1 MFLSVFGTN
10 VVVSKGYEGKPAL
23 RFGGENNSTVRFRVG
38 CRVYDSNA
46 ENNTRW
52 INLSMKAFGK
62 VCEQIKKMDLKDG
75 SWINFIGRLDEDK
88 WEDKESGDAKS
99 QMVIIL
105 DKIEYAGGGSGKSK
119 DKDQEAAPGGYGM
132 SGGYGAP
139 PAPGDYGPVGGYPGS
154 YGAPGGYP
162 ASGAYGAPPV
172 NNPAAPPMTPPPAQ
186 AAPPAGFTGYESF
199 GGNNLFDMK

>member
-1 MFLSVFGTN
+1 MLLSVFGTN
-10 VVVSKGYEGKPAL
+10 VVVSKGYDGKPAL

-38 CRVYDSNA
+38 CKVYDSNA
-46 ENNTRW
+46 ENNARW

-88 WEDKESGDAKS
+88 WEDKESGDTKS

-105 DKIEYAGGGSGKSK
+105 DKVEFAGGGSGKSK

-132 SGGYGAP
+132 TGGYGAP
-139 PAPGDYGPVGGYPGS
+139 PAPGDYGPVGSYPGG

-162 ASGAYGAPPV
+162 APGAYGAPPA

>member
-1 MFLSVFGTN
+1 MLLSVFGTN
-10 VVVSKGYEGKPAL
+10 VVVSKGYDGKPAL

-38 CRVYDSNA
+38 CKVYDSNA

-88 WEDKESGDAKS
+88 WEDKEGGGTKS

-105 DKIEYAGGGSGKSK
+105 DKIEYAGGVSGKSK
-119 DKDQEAAPGGYGM
+119 DNNQDAAPNGGFGM
-132 SGGYGAP
+132 TGGYGAP
-139 PAPGDYGPVGGYPGS
+139 PAPGDYGPVGGYPGDYGAPGS

-162 ASGAYGAPPV
+162 AQGAYG
-172 NNPAAPPMTPPPAQ
+172 APPMTPPPAQ
-186 AAPPAGFTGYESF
+186 AAPPAGFTGYENF
-199 GGNNLFDMK
+199 GGSNLFDMK

>member
-1 MFLSVFGTN
+1 MLLSVFGTN

-38 CRVYDSNA
+38 CKVYDSNA

-52 INLSMKAFGK
+52 INLSIKAFGK
-62 VCEQIKKMDLKDG
+62 VCEQIKKMDLKEG

-88 WEDKESGDAKS
+88 WEDKEGGGTKS

-105 DKIEYAGGGSGKSK
+105 DKVEFAGGGSGKSK
-119 DKDQEAAPGGYGM
+119 DKDQDAAPGGYGM
-132 SGGYGAP
+132 PGGYGAP
-139 PAPGDYGPVGGYPGS
+139 PAPGDYGPMGGYSGD

-162 ASGAYGAPPV
+162 APGAYGAPPSAY
-172 NNPAAPPMTPPPAQ
+172 PSAPPMSPPPAP
-186 AAPPAGFTGYESF
+186 AAPPAGFTGYENF
-199 GGNNLFDMK
+199 GGSNLFDMK

>member
-154 YGAPGGYP
+154 YDASGGSAP
-162 ASGAYGAPPV
+162 GAYGAPPA

-186 AAPPAGFTGYESF
+186 AASSAGFTGYESF

>member
-1 MFLSVFGTN
+1 
-10 VVVSKGYEGKPAL
+10 
-23 RFGGENNSTVRFRVG
+23 
-38 CRVYDSNA
+38 
-46 ENNTRW
+46 
-52 INLSMKAFGK
+52 MKAFGK

-88 WEDKESGDAKS
+88 WEDKESGDTKS

-105 DKIEYAGGGSGKSK
+105 DKVEFAGGSGKSK

-132 SGGYGAP
+132 TGGYGAP

-162 ASGAYGAPPV
+162 APGAYGAPPA

>member
-1 MFLSVFGTN
+1 MLLSVFGTN

-38 CRVYDSNA
+38 CKVYDSNA

-88 WEDKESGDAKS
+88 WEDRDSGDTKS

-105 DKIEYAGGGSGKSK
+105 DKVEFAGGGSGKSK

-132 SGGYGAP
+132 TGGYGAP
-139 PAPGDYGPVGGYPGS
+139 PAPGDYGPVGGYPGG
-154 YGAPGGYP
+154 YGAPSGYP
-162 ASGAYGAPPV
+162 ASGAYGAPPA